1 MVSLPG
7 KKSAERKRFFFLSLL
22 LDHPLIGCRS
32 VGRSSQRR
40 SSRRRVPRRDRDFR
54 IFTEGQAE
62 RFGFSSA
69 AVCARML
76 PTKNGCCVFV
86 FW

>member
-1 MVSLPG
+1 MQLFECFVWFSLG
-7 KKSAERKRFFFLSLL
+7 VKKRVERFSFFELVVGSSV
-22 LDHPLIGCRS
+22 DRSS

-40 SSRRRVPRRDRDFR
+40 SSRRVPWGFR

-62 RFGFSSA
+62 RFGCSVT
-69 AVCARML
+69 VCARML

-86 FW
+86 FR